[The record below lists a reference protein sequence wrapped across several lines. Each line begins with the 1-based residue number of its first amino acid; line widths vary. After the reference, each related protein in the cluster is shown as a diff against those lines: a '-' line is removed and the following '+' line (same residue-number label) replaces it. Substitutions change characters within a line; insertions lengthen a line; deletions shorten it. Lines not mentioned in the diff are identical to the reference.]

1 MTSGAPR
8 ITPPPSGMPTSS
20 GGTPASTVAQ
30 ILRSGARSLEGHSD
44 SARLDAELL
53 LGKTLRLSRSGL
65 IAHGN
70 EPVASECQK
79 AYAGLIGQRQRGV
92 PIAYLTGIQE
102 FWSLALRVTPAVL
115 VPRPETELI
124 VELALQLLPEQRAR
138 SSAGL
143 ARSILDLG
151 TGSGAIALAIASE
164 RPRARVTGVDVS
176 PSALEV
182 AIQNSRDLGLSN
194 IDWRLGSWF
203 DPLPGERFDMIVA
216 NPPYIA
222 ADDPALEKLRAEP
235 ALALS
240 AGSMGLEALSAI
252 AAAAAPHLRDQG
264 WLILEHGSNQAPDVA
279 QLLQRHGFTQVRSHL
294 DLSGKPRVTLGT
306 FHSTQQE
313 TT

>member
-1 MTSGAPR
+1 MTSATRPV
-8 ITPPPSGMPTSS
+8 TLNQDDAA
-20 GGTPASTVAQ
+20 ASTVAE
-30 ILRSGARSLEGHSD
+30 ILRNAARSLEGHSD
-44 SARLDAELL
+44 SPRLDAELL

-70 EPVASECQK
+70 EPVAGDCQK
-79 AYAGLIGQRQRGV
+79 AYLTLIERRLRGAPV
-92 PIAYLTGIQE
+92 AYLMGTRE
-102 FWSLALRVTPAVL
+102 FWSLSLRVTPAVL

-124 VELALQLLPEQRAR
+124 VELALQLLPEQQAR
-138 SSAGL
+138 SSAGH
-143 ARSILDLG
+143 AGSILDLG

-203 DPLPGERFDMIVA
+203 DPVPGERFDLIVA
-216 NPPYIA
+216 NPPYVA
-222 ADDPALEKLRAEP
+222 AADPALEKLRAEP

-240 AGSMGLEALSAI
+240 VGPTGLEALSAI

-279 QLLQRHGFTQVRSHL
+279 QMLRRHGFTQVRSHF
-294 DLSGKPRVTLGT
+294 DLSGKPRATLGT
-306 FHSTQQE
+306 VHSPQQE